1 MSTVGLIVM
10 LYAIGLLLVTLDVLV
25 IPTHVVGVV
34 GLCCVLVSLVMVFRN
49 YPSHFGIGMVVLT
62 LVIGVIL
69 AQVVVSRF
77 TLRESQL
84 AEAGYVATDPALQ
97 DLCGRQGVA
106 ATMLRPAGKATIDG
120 KRVDVVTR
128 GELLEA
134 DTPVLVIEVEG
145 NRVVVRAQAADA

>member
-10 LYAIGLLLVTLDVLV
+10 LYAIGLLLVALDVLV

-34 GLCCVLVSLVMVFRN
+34 GICSILASLVMVFRSH
-49 YPSHFGIGMVVLT
+49 PPHFGIGLVVLT
-62 LVIGVIL
+62 LLAGVFL
-69 AQVVVSRF
+69 ARVVVSRF
-77 TLRESQL
+77 TLRDSQQV
-84 AEAGYVATDPALQ
+84 EAGYVATDPALQ
-97 DLCGRQGVA
+97 ELCGRHGVA
-106 ATMLRPAGKATIDG
+106 ATMLRPSGKATIDG

-134 DTPVLVIEVEG
+134 DTPVLVIEVVG